1 MRTTAKTTTRTT
13 TGTTTKTTTGTTAR
27 TRTGTGISTGAGTLI
42 AALLLGQLLWATTA
56 HAQTADDILNILTKK
71 GTITR
76 QEADSIRRESTI
88 RLNRSEA
95 AADSFPLRLGRSL
108 SLSGYTQ
115 VVYQNFEH
123 PVVGKITDGFTIKR
137 ARLDFQGHFSSQFD
151 YRLLA
156 DFIGQSG
163 ANGTAATGGQLIS
176 PFLVEAYI
184 VYKPFAGLNVKAGQM
199 IVEFGPENTT
209 QDRNLDLIERSQVV
223 NALVARKGDAA
234 NGLVDSIGNQNG
246 RDIGIQLNGSL
257 VRLEG
262 RHLIDYYVQ
271 LLNGAGINT
280 LDNNPSKDIDARLVI
295 HPLRFLS
302 LGGSYY
308 DGFDRFTGTPAKDQ
322 LRTRWGLESVLD
334 LDRLSVKGEYI
345 HGQDGTTDLKTG
357 TTATIHQGWYGQ
369 LGYFILP
376 RHLQGVFRYDWYDP
390 NTAKSNIKSTYY
402 DFGLNYFFNVWTK
415 VQVYYSLR
423 DQEGPAIN
431 NNMFEAQLQLAF

>member
-1 MRTTAKTTTRTT
+1 MRIFIT
-13 TGTTTKTTTGTTAR
+13 
-27 TRTGTGISTGAGTLI
+27 
-42 AALLLGQLLWATTA
+42 ALLLGSLLWTLTA
-56 HAQTADDILNILTKK
+56 KAQTADDILNILTKK
-71 GTITR
+71 GTLTQ
-76 QEADSIRRESTI
+76 QEADSIRHESAA
-88 RLNRSEA
+88 RQRQSEA
-95 AADSFPLRLGRSL
+95 TADSFPLRLGRSL

-137 ARLDFQGHFSSQFD
+137 ARLDFQGHFATQFD
-151 YRLLA
+151 YRVLV
-156 DFIGQSG
+156 DFVGQSG
-163 ANGTAATGGQLIS
+163 ANGTAPTGGQLIS

-184 VYKPFAGLNVKAGQM
+184 TYKPFDWLNVKAGQM

-223 NALVARKGDAA
+223 NALLARKGDAA

-257 VRLEG
+257 FRLEG

-280 LDNNPSKDIDARLVI
+280 LDNNQSKDVDARLVL

-308 DGFDRFTGTPAKDQ
+308 DGFDRFTGTPTKDQ
-322 LRTRWGLESVLD
+322 LRTRWGLEAD
-334 LDRLSVKGEYI
+334 LELNALSVKGEYI
-345 HGQDGTTDLKTG
+345 HGQDGTGNLKTG
-357 TTATIHQGWYGQ
+357 ATATLHQGWYGQ
-369 LGYFILP
+369 VGYFILP

-390 NTAKSNIKSTYY
+390 NTAKTQVNSTYY

-423 DQEGPAIN
+423 NQEGPTIN

>member
-1 MRTTAKTTTRTT
+1 MRIF
-13 TGTTTKTTTGTTAR
+13 
-27 TRTGTGISTGAGTLI
+27 IS
-42 AALLLGQLLWATTA
+42 ALLLGSLLWTTTA
-56 HAQTADDILNILTKK
+56 KAQTADDILNILTKK
-71 GTITR
+71 GTLTQ
-76 QEADSIRRESTI
+76 QEADSIRRESAS
-88 RLNRSEA
+88 RQHQSEA
-95 AADSFPLRLGRSL
+95 IADSFPLRLGRSL

-123 PVVGKITDGFTIKR
+123 PVVGKIIDGFTIKR

-151 YRLLA
+151 YRLLV
-156 DFIGQSG
+156 DFVGQSG
-163 ANGTAATGGQLIS
+163 ANGTAPTGGQLIS

-184 VYKPFAGLNVKAGQM
+184 VYKPFTWLNVKAGQM

-209 QDRNLDLIERSQVV
+209 QDRNLDMIERSQVV

-257 VRLEG
+257 FRLEG
-262 RHLIDYYVQ
+262 RHLIDYYIQ

-280 LDNNPSKDIDARLVI
+280 LDNNQSKDVDARLVL

-308 DGFDRFTGTPAKDQ
+308 DGFDRFTGTPTKDQ
-322 LRTRWGLESVLD
+322 LRTRYGLETD
-334 LDRLSVKGEYI
+334 LELNALSIKGEYI
-345 HGQDGTTDLKTG
+345 HGQEGHTNFKMGTV
-357 TTATIHQGWYGQ
+357 ATLHQGWYGQ
-369 LGYFILP
+369 VGYFILP

-390 NTAKSNIKSTYY
+390 NTAKTQVNSTYY

-423 DQEGPAIN
+423 NQQGPTVP

>member
-1 MRTTAKTTTRTT
+1 MR
-13 TGTTTKTTTGTTAR
+13 
-27 TRTGTGISTGAGTLI
+27 IFI
-42 AALLLGQLLWATTA
+42 AALLLGSLLWTPTA
-56 HAQTADDILNILTKK
+56 KAQTADDILNILTKK
-71 GTITR
+71 GAISQ
-76 QEADSIRRESTI
+76 QEADSIRHESAT
-88 RLNRSEA
+88 RQRQSEA
-95 AADSFPLRLGRSL
+95 VADSFPLRLGRSL

-123 PVVGKITDGFTIKR
+123 PLAGKYYDGFSIKR

-151 YRLLA
+151 YRVLV
-156 DFIGQSG
+156 DFVGQSG
-163 ANGTAATGGQLIS
+163 ANGTAPTGGQQIS
-176 PFLVEAYI
+176 PFLVEAY
-184 VYKPFAGLNVKAGQM
+184 VTYKPFSWLNVKAGQM
-199 IVEFGPENTT
+199 IVQFSQENIT

-257 VRLEG
+257 VPLEG

-271 LLNGAGINT
+271 LLDGAGINT
-280 LDNNPSKDIDARLVI
+280 LDNNQSKDVDARLVL

-308 DGFDRFTGTPAKDQ
+308 DGFDRFTGTTTKDQ
-322 LRTRWGLESVLD
+322 LRTRWGLEAD
-334 LDRLSVKGEYI
+334 LELNNLSLKSEYI
-345 HGQDGTTDLKTG
+345 HGQDGSSNSKTG
-357 TTATIHQGWYGQ
+357 AVATLHQGWYGQ
-369 LGYFILP
+369 VGYFILP

-390 NTAKSNIKSTYY
+390 NTAKTQVNSTYY

-423 DQEGPAIN
+423 NQQGAAIN

>member
-1 MRTTAKTTTRTT
+1 MR
-13 TGTTTKTTTGTTAR
+13 
-27 TRTGTGISTGAGTLI
+27 IFI
-42 AALLLGQLLWATTA
+42 AALLLGSLLWTPTA
-56 HAQTADDILNILTKK
+56 KAQTADDILNILTKK
-71 GTITR
+71 GAISQ
-76 QEADSIRRESTI
+76 QEADSIRHESAA
-88 RLNRSEA
+88 RQRQSEA
-95 AADSFPLRLGRSL
+95 IADSFPLRLGRSL

-123 PVVGKITDGFTIKR
+123 PLAGKYYDGFSIKR
-137 ARLDFQGHFSSQFD
+137 ARLDFQGHFSSRFD
-151 YRLLA
+151 YRVLV
-156 DFIGQSG
+156 DFVGQSG
-163 ANGTAATGGQLIS
+163 ANGTAPTGGQQIS
-176 PFLVEAYI
+176 PFLVEAY
-184 VYKPFAGLNVKAGQM
+184 VTYKPFSWLNVKAGQM
-199 IVEFGPENTT
+199 IIQFSQENIT

-257 VRLEG
+257 FPLEG
-262 RHLIDYYVQ
+262 RHLIDYYIQ
-271 LLNGAGINT
+271 LLDGAGINT
-280 LDNNPSKDIDARLVI
+280 LDNNQSKDVDARLVL

-308 DGFDRFTGTPAKDQ
+308 DGFDRFTGTQAKDQ
-322 LRTRWGLESVLD
+322 LRTRWGLEAD
-334 LDRLSVKGEYI
+334 LELNNLSVKGEYI
-345 HGQDGTTDLKTG
+345 HGQDGSNNLKTG
-357 TTATIHQGWYGQ
+357 TTATIHEGWYGQ

-390 NTAKSNIKSTYY
+390 TTAKNQVNSTYY

-423 DQEGPAIN
+423 NQQGPTVN

>member
-1 MRTTAKTTTRTT
+1 MR
-13 TGTTTKTTTGTTAR
+13 
-27 TRTGTGISTGAGTLI
+27 ISI
-42 AALLLGQLLWATTA
+42 AALLLGSLLWTTTA
-56 HAQTADDILNILTKK
+56 KSQSADDILNILTKK
-71 GTITR
+71 GTLTQ
-76 QEADSIRRESTI
+76 QEADSLRRESAVRQRQT
-88 RLNRSEA
+88 EA
-95 AADSFPLRLGRSL
+95 IADSFPLRLGRSL

-123 PVVGKITDGFTIKR
+123 PVAGKITDGFTIKR
-137 ARLDFQGHFSSQFD
+137 ARLDFQGHFASQFD
-151 YRLLA
+151 YRVLV
-156 DFIGQSG
+156 DFVGQSG
-163 ANGTAATGGQLIS
+163 ANGTAPTGGQLIS
-176 PFLVEAYI
+176 PFLVEAY
-184 VYKPFAGLNVKAGQM
+184 VTYKPFDWLNVKAGQM

-257 VRLEG
+257 FRLEG

-280 LDNNPSKDIDARLVI
+280 LDNNQSKDIDARLVV

-302 LGGSYY
+302 VGGSYY
-308 DGFDRFTGTPAKDQ
+308 DGFDRFTGTPTKDQ
-322 LRTRWGLESVLD
+322 LRTRWGFETELELSA
-334 LDRLSVKGEYI
+334 LSVKGEYI
-345 HGQDGTTDLKTG
+345 HGQDGSNNLKTG
-357 TTATIHQGWYGQ
+357 TVATLHQGWYGQ
-369 LGYFILP
+369 VGYFILP

-390 NTAKSNIKSTYY
+390 NTVKTQVNSTYY

-423 DQEGPAIN
+423 NQEGPTIN

>member
-1 MRTTAKTTTRTT
+1 MR
-13 TGTTTKTTTGTTAR
+13 
-27 TRTGTGISTGAGTLI
+27 IFI
-42 AALLLGQLLWATTA
+42 AALLLGSLLWTTTA
-56 HAQTADDILNILTKK
+56 QAQTADDILTILTKK
-71 GTITR
+71 GTITQ
-76 QEADSIRRESTI
+76 QEADSIRRESAY
-88 RLNRSEA
+88 RQHQSEA
-95 AADSFPLRLGRSL
+95 IADSFPLRLGRSL

-123 PVVGKITDGFTIKR
+123 PIVGKITDGFSIKR

-151 YRLLA
+151 YRVLA
-156 DFIGQSG
+156 DFVGQSG

-176 PFLVEAYI
+176 PFLVEAFI
-184 VYKPFAGLNVKAGQM
+184 VYKPFTWLNVKAGQM

-223 NALVARKGDAA
+223 NALLARKGDAA

-257 VRLEG
+257 FRSQDRYL
-262 RHLIDYYVQ
+262 LDYYVQ
-271 LLNGAGINT
+271 LLDGAGINT
-280 LDNNPSKDIDARLVI
+280 LDNNQSKDIDARLVL

-308 DGFDRFTGTPAKDQ
+308 DGFDRFTGTPTKDQ
-322 LRTRWGLESVLD
+322 LRTRYGLEAD
-334 LDRLSVKGEYI
+334 LELSGLSVKSEYI
-345 HGQDGTTDLKTG
+345 HGQDGSANLKTAA
-357 TTATIHQGWYGQ
+357 TATLHQGWYGQ
-369 LGYFILP
+369 IGYFILP

-390 NTAKSNIKSTYY
+390 NTAKTDVNSTYY

-423 DQEGPAIN
+423 NQQGPAIN